1 MTLNNFLEA
10 VAKKLSRIWPGRK
23 VYVGEIPKDSN
34 GQFFVGIIESG
45 QEKHL
50 DRRRKRTVQ
59 IEVLYFLKSKDT
71 IDFNDWAEEMYD
83 HFDTLDVMEAE
94 GKTRTIRLTDQKARP
109 DKDARVFQFLFDADF
124 FFVLTLAEIPFMEAL
139 DQTEVLK

>member
-1 MTLNNFLEA
+1 MTLNNILES
-10 VAKKLSRIWPGRK
+10 VAKKLSGIWPGRK

-50 DRRRKRTVQ
+50 DRRWKRSVQ

-71 IDFNDWAEEMYD
+71 MDFNDWAEEMYD
-83 HFDTLDVMEAE
+83 HFETLDVKET
-94 GKTRTIRLTDQKARP
+94 GDKRRTIRLTNQKARP
-109 DKDARVFQFLFDADF
+109 NTNTRVFQFMFDADF
-124 FFVLTLAEIPFMEAL
+124 FFVVTPLEVPFMEVL
-139 DQTEVLK
+139 NQSEVLK